1 MKVALKIKNKIGQ
14 TPAGRVFTY
23 QDLGIS
29 NNEYRAA
36 AKALERLVT
45 KKNIKRISPGLFF
58 KPKKTIFGEL
68 RPSEREQL
76 KPYLFNGK
84 KRIAYITGAALFN
97 KMSLTTQVPT
107 DIDLASRVKKP
118 SYKIG
123 NIEVRW
129 IKSYVDITSQNYAL
143 LEILDALKDF
153 KIIPDLDK
161 KTVIKR
167 MTAIIAG
174 LKDSKKKCLV
184 KYSLHYPPRARAL
197 LGALLESIYMKEQA
211 TSLDSFMIRCVA
223 SNQICPMAVGK
234 KENLN
239 QLKQSLNPL
248 TTFNISLTQEILPTS
263 KKWFIK

>member
-107 DIDLASRVKKP
+107 DIDLASRVKRS

-129 IKSYVDITSQNYAL
+129 VKSYVDITNKNYAL

-161 KTVIKR
+161 KAAIKR
-167 MTAIIAG
+167 MAAIITE
-174 LKDSKKKCLV
+174 LKDNKKKCLV
-184 KYSLHYPPRARAL
+184 KYALNYPPRARAL
-197 LGALLESIYMKEQA
+197 LGALLESI
-211 TSLDSFMIRCVA
+211 
-223 SNQICPMAVGK
+223 GK
-234 KENLN
+234 NEDLN
-239 QLKQSLNPL
+239 QLRQSLNPL
-248 TTFNISLTQEILPTS
+248 TTYNITVTQEILPSS